1 MKETKDYPPKNLNHE
16 LEPNEETGGNSPTK
30 ADASSPS
37 CGEPKQPRLPLE
49 SSTMLCDAPGI
60 IANEASTDV
69 KAIAT
74 TAKNEFFEKTAQD
87 IPFPT
92 ELQRTAQS
100 TPGAFPQIGM
110 GSTRSS
116 ETSVPPHSA
125 PTRDGSQRSV
135 SADENFSSAGEP
147 PLLAATLVE
156 DTPER
161 SATTETTGP
170 NEAESD
176 KVMVVAVA
184 EPVEQRTDTEKAAF
198 SRGAS
203 SKRWR
208 ILYGV
213 LLIAGIF
220 ALAVGVTLALTVRTS
235 SESPTTSSSSTA
247 LGSPN
252 GTNASVPDDTNT
264 PLLNDTNTNDF
275 NEDVEQP
282 IPGNIPS
289 SAPVGPVVQSTHLVA
304 WESSCMDE
312 KVTAEI
318 QCGTNEILSVQEAR
332 MAECTIQSDQGSN
345 RAICL
350 PLTMN
355 GTIESLESAN
365 GNDVREIAM
374 VLFQCTGVEDR
385 PNGPVRAR
393 LVPTRNVDTT
403 APANMDWL
411 CVRFNENL
419 QSAIA
424 DTVPATAMADFEVEL
439 YIVLGDFCLERRSQ
453 GDINAVRHRLR
464 TNTRRQLVESNVS
477 DLEVENATG
486 DDTSEDWRLQSFV
499 PGSCQLPARNLLMD
513 AEATGAAEN
522 EWLQVCYAFDNDDTG
537 DDDDDGND
545 ANEDELVVVH
555 ASVSCRHEIGLGPS
569 RAAIWNEFERRIRPP
584 LIWRELWSTTMTG
597 V

>member
-1 MKETKDYPPKNLNHE
+1 
-16 LEPNEETGGNSPTK
+16 
-30 ADASSPS
+30 
-37 CGEPKQPRLPLE
+37 
-49 SSTMLCDAPGI
+49 MLCDAPGI

-116 ETSVPPHSA
+116 ETSVPPYSA

-213 LLIAGIF
+213 LLITGVV
-220 ALAVGVTLALTVRTS
+220 ALAVGVTLALTVRKS
-235 SESPTTSSSSTA
+235 SESKVISLSSIA
-247 LGSPN
+247 PDMH
-252 GTNASVPDDTNT
+252 GTNNSFLD
-264 PLLNDTNTNDF
+264 NDVKEAFPSNS
-275 NEDVEQP
+275 
-282 IPGNIPS
+282 PS
-289 SAPVGPVVQSTHLVA
+289 SAPGGPVVQSTHMVA

-312 KVTAEI
+312 KRTAEI
-318 QCGTNEILSVQEAR
+318 QCGTNETLSVQEAR

-393 LVPTRNVDTT
+393 LVPRNFAAATLSNWKSPCLRPNPNLVSSSNTT
-403 APANMDWL
+403 AT
-411 CVRFNENL
+411 
-419 QSAIA
+419 A
-424 DTVPATAMADFEVEL
+424 DIKVQT
-439 YIVLGDFCLERRSQ
+439 YITLGDFCLEQRVRN
-453 GDINAVRHRLR
+453 GDNIRDRLR
-464 TNTRRQLVESNVS
+464 TRMRRQLTVIEGKDMNGNAFNEANASEVWLLQTFVS
-477 DLEVENATG
+477 
-486 DDTSEDWRLQSFV
+486 
-499 PGSCQLPARNLLMD
+499 GSCQLPARNLLID
-513 AEATGAAEN
+513 AEPTGSSN
-522 EWLQVCYAFDNDDTG
+522 KEWLQLCYVLDSDDDDSDDEDDDDE
-537 DDDDDGND
+537 DDDDDD
-545 ANEDELVVVH
+545 EDDDDDDYSDQPNVVH
-555 ASVSCRHEIGLGPS
+555 KLVSCRHQIGLGPN
-569 RAAIWNEFERRIRPP
+569 RQTMFNKIDEVVCPQ
-584 LIWRELWSTTMTG
+584 LIWRELWRTTMEG
-597 V
+597 L